1 MFTPFSFLSRIFR
14 IYISLRTTA
23 VIWDTSTGVITKTN
37 AVSERSKL
45 GKRDLANIWFDRVA
59 LTGSYSYVDV

>member
-45 GKRDLANIWFDRVA
+45 GKRDLANI
-59 LTGSYSYVDV
+59 